1 MTKMELVQ
9 RIMVV
14 TRGTL
19 APAIVDKGIELM
31 VMDYVDGFAATL
43 LSRVK
48 LEVEQ
53 AVHTATMNAIE
64 HVKAEGRGD
73 GPDRGW

>member
-1 MTKMELVQ
+1 MTKVELVK

-14 TRGTL
+14 TRGNL
-19 APAIVDKGIELM
+19 APAIEDRSIEATLM
-31 VMDYVDGFAATL
+31 DCVDGFAETL

-53 AVHTATMNAIE
+53 AVHTATTNAME
-64 HVKAEGRGD
+64 HVKAEGRGEE
-73 GPDRGW
+73 

>member
-1 MTKMELVQ
+1 MTKMELVN

-14 TRGTL
+14 TRGRL
-19 APAIVDKGIELM
+19 APAIEDKWIGLTLM
-31 VMDYVDGFAATL
+31 DCVEAFSETL

-53 AVHTATMNAIE
+53 AVNTATLNALA
-64 HVKAEGRGD
+64 HVKAEGRGE
-73 GPDRGW
+73 G